1 MTGNRRSVWGR
12 YFDDVSREKGD
23 TEAANSYFSV
33 KNFRFLRDGVLSL
46 LGGAK
51 GLRILDVGCGTGH
64 LSLPLAGENRIVG
77 VDISREML
85 AFARSKGLRAVL
97 AAAEDLP
104 FRTGSFDVVL
114 ANSVIQLIPDGDRFI
129 RGLMRAVR
137 PGGRVIISTI
147 NAENATMGLLRRL
160 ERKKYEH
167 FRLYPF
173 GELKALIAAAGGA
186 VRSALFLY
194 YPFGTVKAL
203 RGGAEPGAIP
213 RRLATSVVVE
223 AVRPQNCR

>member
-12 YFDDVSREKGD
+12 YFDDVSRKKGD

-46 LGGAK
+46 LDGAR

-77 VDISREML
+77 VDISLEML
-85 AFARSKGLRAVL
+85 VFARSKGLAAVL

-114 ANSVIQLIPDGDRFI
+114 ANSVIQLIPDGERFI
-129 RGLMRAVR
+129 RELVRAVR

-147 NAENATMGLLRRL
+147 NAENATMSLFRRL

-173 GELKALIAAAGGA
+173 AELKALVSAARGVVQG
-186 VRSALFLY
+186 SLFLY
-194 YPFGTVKAL
+194 YPFGTMKAL
-203 RGGAEPGAIP
+203 RGSGEPGIIP
-213 RRLATSVVVE
+213 RRLATSVIVD
-223 AVRPQNCR
+223 AVRPE

>member
-12 YFDDVSREKGD
+12 YFDDLSRKKGD
-23 TEAANSYFSV
+23 TEAANGYFSV

-46 LGGAK
+46 LGGAR

-77 VDISREML
+77 VDISLEML
-85 AFARSKGLRAVL
+85 AFARSKGLAAVL

-114 ANSVIQLIPDGDRFI
+114 TNNVIHLLPDGDRFI
-129 RGLMRAVR
+129 RELMRAVR

-167 FRLYPF
+167 FRIFPF
-173 GELKALIAAAGGA
+173 GELKALVSAAGGV
-186 VRSALFLY
+186 VRGALFFY
-194 YPFGTVKAL
+194 YPFGAMKAL
-203 RGGAEPGAIP
+203 RGSGEPGIFP
-213 RRLATSVVVE
+213 RRLATSVVVD
-223 AVRPQNCR
+223 AVRLE

>member
-1 MTGNRRSVWGR
+1 MTGNRRLVWGR
-12 YFDDVSREKGD
+12 YFDDVSRKKGD

-46 LGGAK
+46 LGGAR

-77 VDISREML
+77 VDISLEML
-85 AFARSKGLRAVL
+85 AFARSKGLAAVL

-129 RGLMRAVR
+129 RELMRAVR

-160 ERKKYEH
+160 ERKKYKH

-173 GELKALIAAAGGA
+173 GELKALVSAAGGV
-186 VRSALFLY
+186 VRGALFLY
-194 YPFGTVKAL
+194 YPFGAMKAL
-203 RGGAEPGAIP
+203 RGSGEPGIFP
-213 RRLATSVVVE
+213 RRLATSVVFD
-223 AVRPQNCR
+223 AVRPE